1 VLGRRALRVVGRGGV
16 LGAGA
21 LARGA
26 LVAVARSAG
35 LMRRAGRRGGFLGAG
50 RVNSGEKREGG
61 RWERERSIGEREKR
75 EQSERTKKRRALFL
89 RRVLRERE
97 VRRGDEEVRWG
108 PPAIETHE
116 QRNEQRNGEIG

>member
-1 VLGRRALRVVGRGGV
+1 VLGRRALRAAGRGGI

-50 RVNSGEKREGG
+50 RVSSGEKREGG
-61 RWERERSIGEREKR
+61 RWERE
-75 EQSERTKKRRALFL
+75 
-89 RRVLRERE
+89 
-97 VRRGDEEVRWG
+97 
-108 PPAIETHE
+108 E
-116 QRNEQRNGEIG
+116 QRREGEEGAE